1 MTKRTGMS
9 IVYLSLGSNLG
20 EREKFIKL
28 AISEI
33 GERIG
38 RVTKISKNY
47 ETEPWGFNSTNRFI
61 NVAIEVN
68 TQLSPQDVSYF
79 VHKIEEDLGRVR
91 SSKAGYEDRVI
102 DIDILIYDDFVFES
116 ETLTLPHPKM
126 HLREFVI
133 DPLCEIA
140 PNLLHPVM
148 GITIKDISMTL
159 KKQ

>member
-148 GITIKDISMTL
+148 GITIKDISMT
-159 KKQ
+159 

>member
-1 MTKRTGMS
+1 MS

-148 GITIKDISMTL
+148 GITIKDISMT
-159 KKQ
+159 